1 MHRQTTTFSS
11 RMNRVFTHR
20 ANRVSKAIERQ
31 GIRATYELHDRLLSN
46 RSARERFAS
55 SPPRLDDAQRGIL
68 AEVQQQGFAVRS
80 FDQLFSSGEWQGIA
94 EQRDR
99 FVSAT
104 EADLAAG
111 GEHVRVRPGKE
122 FVVRLQS
129 YGVELGPDDPWFRT
143 VSSRRLLDL
152 ANTYVGMW
160 SKLEYVDVWY
170 SVPQPQA
177 GERISSQR
185 WHRDYNDKHL
195 LKVFLYLVD
204 VDENMGPFQYVAGS
218 QPGGPYAE
226 AWGWQP
232 LGQQLPDR
240 GGARGPHPP
249 RRGRTFTGPAGTLL
263 FCNTAGFHRGGFST
277 TKPRVL
283 ATATYSSPA
292 SLAALTVRSYSY
304 TGRCRRARRAV
315 TLCSHLT
322 VPVEQRPDDTAPLAR
337 ERAARRVA
345 LRSGSW
351 TWNDTASCTETWW
364 WSFGESI
371 EQTAASTLTSPSFSR
386 FPGIQAVAT

>member
-11 RMNRVFTHR
+11 RVNRVFTHR
-20 ANRVSKAIERQ
+20 ANRVAKAIERQ
-31 GIRATYELHDRLLSN
+31 GIRATYALHDRLLSN
-46 RSARERFAS
+46 RTARERFAA
-55 SPPRLDDAQRGIL
+55 SPPQLDDAQQGIL
-68 AEVQQQGFAVRS
+68 AEVQEHGFAVRS
-80 FDQLFSSGEWQGIA
+80 FDQLFSAEDWQGIA

-129 YGVELGPDDPWFRT
+129 YGVELGPDDPWFKI

-170 SVPQPQA
+170 SVPQPEA
-177 GERISSQR
+177 AERISSQR

-204 VDENMGPFQYVAGS
+204 VDESMGPFQFVAGS
-218 QPGGPYAE
+218 QPGGPYE
-226 AWGWQP
+226 DAWGWQP
-232 LGQQLPDR
+232 LGQNYPTEQELESRIP
-240 GGARGPHPP
+240 ASAVQ
-249 RRGRTFTGPAGTLL
+249 TFTGPAGTLL

-277 TKPRVL
+277 TRPRVL

-292 SLAALTVRSYSY
+292 SLASLTVRSYEYSGGFDGLEPH
-304 TGRCRRARRAV
+304 TRFA
-315 TLCSHLT
+315 LT
-322 VPVEQRPDDTAPLAR
+322 
-337 ERAARRVA
+337 
-345 LRSGSW
+345 
-351 TWNDTASCTETWW
+351 
-364 WSFGESI
+364 
-371 EQTAASTLTSPSFSR
+371 
-386 FPGIQAVAT
+386 